1 MGLISAFIAT
11 GYASELRGVPASEGI
26 DNFGRVDEHL
36 WRGAQ
41 PPLSAIGNLK
51 RLGVK
56 TVINLRMAKDVLP
69 GEAEAIRAAG
79 MTYEHVP
86 FHGLRGPT
94 HEQVERVLA
103 LIENSTGPVFVH
115 CEHGADRTG
124 TVAACYRIRR
134 DGWSAEQ
141 ALTEARRYGMSKW
154 VVGMRRYVTAFS
166 PGLAVLK

>member
-1 MGLISAFIAT
+1 MSLISAFIAT

-26 DNFGRVDEHL
+26 DNFGRVDDRL

-41 PPLSAIGNLK
+41 PGLQALANLK
-51 RLGVK
+51 QLGVS
-56 TVINLRMAKDVLP
+56 TVINLRRTNDVLP
-69 GEAEAIRAAG
+69 GEEETVRSAG
-79 MTYEHVP
+79 MRYEHVP

-103 LIENSTGPVFVH
+103 LIENSPGPVFLH

-124 TVAACYRIRR
+124 TVVACYRIRR

-154 VVGMRRYVTAFS
+154 VVGMKRYVTGFS
-166 PGLAVLK
+166 PDLAAAK